1 MTKRYGGVKT
11 FKEIV
16 IIDTLG
22 FISVK
27 DSLFRYDNR
36 YEQMFYV
43 PNAKDLK
50 TKFELEAGF
59 LNQNG
64 IDIPVFEAKVS
75 KKVILHDQS
84 INLILKEN
92 QVQSVDG
99 VNGPSLKIGSMNEIN
114 TNGNWPKNY
123 SKGN

>member
-1 MTKRYGGVKT
+1 MKMLKYIVVFLFLLGTGLLQAQVK
-11 FKEIV
+11 
-16 IIDTLG
+16 
-22 FISVK
+22 
-27 DSLFRYDNR
+27 
-36 YEQMFYV
+36 
-43 PNAKDLK
+43 
-50 TKFELEAGF
+50 
-59 LNQNG
+59 
-64 IDIPVFEAKVS
+64 FEAKVS

-123 SKGN
+123 SKDN